1 MNSRTNSDMMNL
13 QINPVNFSASDR
25 LTEYLQK
32 KTEKLTTYFD
42 RIVDVEVFLKL
53 DTHQSV
59 KDKTAEIK
67 VNIPGNTLFASETSK
82 TFEESADMAFES
94 LRRQLLKA
102 KEKMRK

>member
-42 RIVDVEVFLKL
+42 RIVDDPRV
-53 DTHQSV
+53 
-59 KDKTAEIK
+59 
-67 VNIPGNTLFASETSK
+67 
-82 TFEESADMAFES
+82 
-94 LRRQLLKA
+94 RQVLEA
-102 KEKMRK
+102 YPA